1 MFRKHKTSTRRL
13 MNLKSIDGDFLAGYN
28 NHNLI
33 YYSIVPFNLSVLSNE
48 NVEAKIFLLMN
59 LIKGVD
65 IVEIL
70 CLNGREN
77 FRSNKEFL
85 IRRINEEV
93 NPSIKSLLQK
103 DLEHIDEIQLS
114 SATAR
119 SFLICV
125 RIRHEMNR
133 EAETYIKRVEKN
145 FAQLGFTSQRL
156 GKEELKT
163 LLAVYYEQNV
173 TTDTFEDID
182 GERWLLNEEV

>member
-1 MFRKHKTSTRRL
+1 
-13 MNLKSIDGDFLAGYN
+13 MNLKSIDVDRLVGYN

-33 YYSIVPFNLSVLSNE
+33 YYSIVPYNLSVLSNE
-48 NVEAKIFLLMN
+48 NVETKIFLLMN

-85 IRRINEEV
+85 IRRINEEL
-93 NPSIKSLLQK
+93 NPSIKSLLQN

-114 SATAR
+114 SSTAR

-145 FAQLGFTSQRL
+145 FTQLGFTSQRL

>member
-13 MNLKSIDGDFLAGYN
+13 MNLKSIDGGRLVGYN

-33 YYSIVPFNLSVLSNE
+33 YYSIVPYNLSVLSNE
-48 NVEAKIFLLMN
+48 NIEAKIFLLMN

-77 FRSNKEFL
+77 FRNNKDFL
-85 IRRINEEV
+85 IRRINEEL
-93 NPSIKSLLQK
+93 NPSVKSLLQK

-125 RIRHEMNR
+125 RIRHDMNQ

-173 TTDTFEDID
+173 TTDTFEDVD
-182 GERWLLNEEV
+182 GERWLLDEEV

>member
-1 MFRKHKTSTRRL
+1 MFRKRKTSTRRL
-13 MNLKSIDGDFLAGYN
+13 MNLKSIDGDFLVGYN

-33 YYSIVPFNLSVLSNE
+33 YYSIVPYNLSVLSNE

-85 IRRINEEV
+85 IRRMNEEL

-133 EAETYIKRVEKN
+133 EAKTYINRVEKN

-173 TTDTFEDID
+173 TTETFEDAD
-182 GERWLLNEEV
+182 GERWLLNEDV

>member
-1 MFRKHKTSTRRL
+1 MFRKNKTSTRRL
-13 MNLKSIDGDFLAGYN
+13 MNLKSIDGDRLVGYN

-33 YYSIVPFNLSVLSNE
+33 YYSIVPYNLSVLSNE

-85 IRRINEEV
+85 IRRINEEL
-93 NPSIKSLLQK
+93 NPSIKSLLQN

-173 TTDTFEDID
+173 TTDTFEDMD
-182 GERWLLNEEV
+182 GERWLLDE

>member
-13 MNLKSIDGDFLAGYN
+13 MNLKSIDGDFLVGYN
-28 NHNLI
+28 KHNLI
-33 YYSIVPFNLSVLSNE
+33 YYSIVPYNLSVLSNE

-85 IRRINEEV
+85 IRRINEEL

-103 DLEHIDEIQLS
+103 DLDHIDEIQLS

-133 EAETYIKRVEKN
+133 EAETYIKKIEKN

-173 TTDTFEDID
+173 TTDTFEDVD
-182 GERWLLNEEV
+182 GERWLLNEDV

>member
-13 MNLKSIDGDFLAGYN
+13 MNLKSIDGDRLVGYN

-33 YYSIVPFNLSVLSNE
+33 YYSIVPYNLSVLSNE

-85 IRRINEEV
+85 IRRINEEL
-93 NPSIKSLLQK
+93 NHSIKSLLQK